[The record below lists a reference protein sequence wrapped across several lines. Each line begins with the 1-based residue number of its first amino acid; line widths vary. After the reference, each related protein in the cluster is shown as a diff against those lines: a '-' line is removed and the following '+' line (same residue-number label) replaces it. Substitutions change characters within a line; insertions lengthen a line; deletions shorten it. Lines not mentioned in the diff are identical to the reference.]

1 MVILRSYPLNWTQHA
16 RKWKHQDLK
25 QLNLAVSASEAS
37 LSFEEEANYQHRE
50 KPVGNN
56 SNSHHHDHDEQTD
69 TPGHSHD
76 HPHEYSHKSR
86 WLPDWLTARLHVFGH
101 SHDHRR
107 LASDRAF
114 RENEEGI
121 RTIWIAL
128 CILIVTA
135 LLQMLIV
142 YFSGSVSLFADT
154 AHNIGDGL
162 NSIPL
167 LIAFYLARR
176 IPTKRYTY
184 GFGRAED
191 VAGIIIVLSIAVSAV
206 VVLSQSFLRLINPQP
221 LFNLGWVAAAAL
233 LGFLGNEA
241 VAVLQ
246 IRVGRRIGSAAMV
259 ADGLHART
267 DGLTSLAVLLAAVG
281 AWFGFP
287 LVDPIIGIMIGIV
300 IVFITWDAMKTIWYR
315 LMDAVDPELIDHAEK
330 VIAKNADVMET
341 RRVRMR
347 WVGHCLHAD
356 IYISV
361 KPDLTTSDSHKVAE
375 QVRHALFHKFP
386 DLSDINVHI
395 DPWTGAEDIHHEL
408 TSAHEPVPTLI
419 YKE

>member
-1 MVILRSYPLNWTQHA
+1 
-16 RKWKHQDLK
+16 
-25 QLNLAVSASEAS
+25 
-37 LSFEEEANYQHRE
+37 
-50 KPVGNN
+50 
-56 SNSHHHDHDEQTD
+56 
-69 TPGHSHD
+69 
-76 HPHEYSHKSR
+76 
-86 WLPDWLTARLHVFGH
+86 
-101 SHDHRR
+101 
-107 LASDRAF
+107 
-114 RENEEGI
+114 
-121 RTIWIAL
+121 
-128 CILIVTA
+128 
-135 LLQMLIV
+135 MLIV

-206 VVLSQSFLRLINPQP
+206 VVLSQSFQRLINPQP
-221 LFNLGWVAAAAL
+221 LSNLGWVALAAF

-267 DGLTSLAVLLAAVG
+267 DGLTSLAVLFAAAG

-287 LVDPIIGIMIGIV
+287 LIDPIIGIVVGV
-300 IVFITWDAMKTIWYR
+300 AIVFITWDAMKTIWYR
-315 LMDAVDPELIDHAEK
+315 LMDAVDPELIDQAEK
-330 VIAKNADVMET
+330 VIATNADVMET

-347 WVGHCLHAD
+347 WVGHCLHTD

-361 KPDLTTSDSHKVAE
+361 KPDLTTSDSHQVAE
-375 QVRHALFHKFP
+375 QVRHALFHDFP

-395 DPWTGAEDIHHEL
+395 DPWTGTEDTHHEL
-408 TSAHEPVPTLI
+408 TSAHEPVPTMI